1 MGPIGCAAN
10 PVNNQSPG
18 NWMPDRAGWCPGMAV
33 PVRTNSLD
41 PSFNGSVIS
50 FEYDFEDWT
59 SDGAGGNAF
68 YAISTYIVVKS
79 NSEITAAIV
88 D

>member
-1 MGPIGCAAN
+1 
-10 PVNNQSPG
+10 
-18 NWMPDRAGWCPGMAV
+18 MAV

-41 PSFNGSVIS
+41 PSFSGSVIS
-50 FEYDFEDWT
+50 FEYDFEDWA